1 MATVVPAEFFNLLC
15 DFFSFFKIPMKQYSN
30 NSICQIK
37 VNFNL
42 GSFKLAEHDLMTETV
57 FFYLSIKSFQRL
69 FETYVRF

>member
-1 MATVVPAEFFNLLC
+1 
-15 DFFSFFKIPMKQYSN
+15 MKQYKN
-30 NSICQIK
+30 NSICQIE

-57 FFYLSIKSFQRL
+57 FFYLSIKRFQRL